1 MYQFIFSRE
10 IKNGKNCKDLIMNK
24 IAIIIIIIVA
34 LIPLIIAPFTFR
46 SQIQGFLSLF
56 FNNSGDQSGQQDSAP
71 ELDIVDPNVSRV
83 FNETSCFS
91 FITPSDPSVI
101 DLRNEILQ
109 ESIAILTPDWMK
121 FRDWVGNNIE
131 YKSDSEIHG
140 KREFWQF
147 SNETIQ
153 LETGDCEDFSILLCS
168 LLRSNGWETDSV
180 YVVVGEQNNQHHAW
194 VRLIWNDI
202 QYNIEPQGSGFDM
215 FVGDVAYL
223 SGYEAICYFND
234 QEFGTF

>member
-1 MYQFIFSRE
+1 M
-10 IKNGKNCKDLIMNK
+10 KKL
-24 IAIIIIIIVA
+24 AIIAIIIVA

-46 SQIQGFLSLF
+46 DQIQGFFSLLF
-56 FNNSGDQSGQQDSAP
+56 GNSGDQDGQNNSGVI
-71 ELDIVDPNVSRV
+71 LVDTSIPRV
-83 FNETSCFS
+83 FNETSCFHNL
-91 FITPSDPSVI
+91 TPNDPSVV

-109 ESIAILTPDWMK
+109 DPVAALTPDWMK
-121 FRDWVGNNIE
+121 FRDWVGNKIE

-140 KREFWQF
+140 ERDFWQF

-180 YVVVGEQNNQHHAW
+180 YVIVGKQNEQYHAW
-194 VRLIWNDI
+194 VRLFWNDY

-215 FVGDVAYL
+215 VLGDVTYL
-223 SGYEAICYFND
+223 SGYKAVFYFND